1 MVVDLGDS
9 VVVEDR
15 LDHRLDKRLDHRGGD
30 SSVVDHRLD
39 NGGNSGRVDL
49 GHSGNMAVGVHS
61 GDVVVGVDKEGV
73 SLSLSL
79 SLDNVLDR
87 SVLGNVLGANSSVG
101 DSGVVLRVV
110 VVGDGVGGNL
120 GLGIDHRAG
129 NMLNKRGGNRLNHRG
144 GNSLDNRGGN
154 MFDHRG
160 GNRVNQRGGNMV
172 VGGGDG
178 LDSSSV
184 VKVDIVES
192 PKKGGGG
199 VGQSIGFRLSKGG
212 SGQSENY
219 EHLHGEELLL

>member
-1 MVVDLGDS
+1 VGGSVVDSGGGNNMVVDLGDS

-49 GHSGNMAVGVHS
+49 GHSGNMAVGADS

-79 SLDNVLDR
+79 PLDNVLDR
-87 SVLGNVLGANSSVG
+87 SILGNVLGANGTIG

-120 GLGIDHRAG
+120 GLGIHHRAG
-129 NMLNKRGGNRLNHRG
+129 NMLNK
-144 GNSLDNRGGN
+144 
-154 MFDHRG
+154 
-160 GNRVNQRGGNMV
+160 
-172 VGGGDG
+172 
-178 LDSSSV
+178 
-184 VKVDIVES
+184 
-192 PKKGGGG
+192 G
-199 VGQSIGFRLSKGG
+199 VATD
-212 SGQSENY
+212 
-219 EHLHGEELLL
+219 